1 MDSDATKV
9 NLSNYIRVRLDEAK
23 SSLPSNQK
31 HGCTVEAIT
40 VILYLLDVVV
50 AVADWCMTDDA
61 REAAGK
67 EDMSRL
73 FAKNRLSDTSD
84 VARLTKNQALLR
96 ESRDQIKNFSRDL
109 RATVEAKI
117 KEINEVG

>member
-9 NLSNYIRVRLDEAK
+9 NLCNYIRIRLDEAK

-31 HGCTVEAIT
+31 YGCTVEAIT

-73 FAKNRLSDTSD
+73 LAKNRLSDTSD

-109 RATVEAKI
+109 RAKVEAKI
-117 KEINEVG
+117 TEINEVG